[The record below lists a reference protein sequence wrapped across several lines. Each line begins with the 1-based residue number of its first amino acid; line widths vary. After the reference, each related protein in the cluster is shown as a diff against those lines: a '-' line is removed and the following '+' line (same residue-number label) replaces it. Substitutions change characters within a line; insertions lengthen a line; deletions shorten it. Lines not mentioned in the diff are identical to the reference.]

1 MAFLLLLVTGVLA
14 VALWLRHLLPRH
26 LCPPLCH
33 TGASL
38 LACVLINEHNAGFFS
53 NCLLGTDG
61 RGREGMV
68 ICVDLQNQG

>member
-38 LACVLINEHNAGFFS
+38 LACVLTNTMLAFSATASSGPMAG
-53 NCLLGTDG
+53 GE
-61 RGREGMV
+61 RAW
-68 ICVDLQNQG
+68 